1 MRRSEPT
8 PRASH
13 GFWGAVTAS
22 EALRGDSVSAVQ
34 SSVDDARAF
43 EVAVATAPMRAL
55 ANAGVVA
62 VASGL
67 VAPHVP
73 ATWVAAWAVGFAV
86 WLSSATLLWRRRRG
100 SFSAFHR
107 RFYVGGMLFNGLLW
121 GTGAAYFSPRCP
133 AMVAQLLL
141 TTVGVTM
148 IAMIPTA
155 VYPPLL
161 LAYALGALFPLL
173 VGLAR
178 AQNPVGLQSALLLT
192 VFGVLALATGRA
204 FGHWVRSAHA
214 LADENARMLAE
225 VRRAHAASED
235 ARARLIAA
243 IERISE
249 GFVLWDERGALL
261 LCNDVFRAQ
270 LGARGER
277 VRVGVTLDAL
287 FARDDDARWVRE
299 YRERRELDEPFE
311 VATDD
316 GRWLRIREQ
325 RTRDGCVVGVHEDVT
340 ALRRLDAE
348 RRVADRMAGLGTL
361 AAMVGHEANN
371 PLSYVIANLEV
382 LREAC
387 LDEPLRRLV
396 DESAEGVTRVRGI
409 LRDLRLFSL
418 DGERAAGEVN
428 LRPLL
433 DSCITIAA
441 AELGNEVTVVR
452 DYASAPTLLGNG
464 RRLGQALLNVLLNA
478 MHAVKDLPRER
489 RRVSVS
495 ARVAGDEVQVDI
507 EDSGTGVATELWERI
522 FDLAFTSRRDAGG
535 SGIGLAVARQVATE
549 HGGDIAVVPSEGSG
563 ARFRLRLP
571 MRAVETPRAVPRSDP
586 PTPSGQSVLIID
598 DEPLVGRSV
607 ARLLKGYDTL
617 VIERATEALGA
628 ITAGRSF
635 AVVLCDVMMPEMS
648 GIEFV
653 ETLRRGS
660 PALVSRVVMMTG
672 GTYTVDAAAWL
683 ASSAL
688 PCLEKPLDATELR
701 RVVARVARGGDAS
714 DRHRPALSAAG

>member
-1 MRRSEPT
+1 MRRSAPGPCKT
-8 PRASH
+8 H
-13 GFWGAVTAS
+13 GFSCVTAAS
-22 EALRGDSVSAVQ
+22 TALQGDSVSAVE
-34 SSVDDARAF
+34 SSADESRAF
-43 EVAVATAPMRAL
+43 EVAVATAPLRAL

-62 VASGL
+62 VACGL
-67 VAPHVP
+67 VAPYAP
-73 ATWVAAWAVGFAV
+73 KAWVAAWAAGFTL
-86 WLSSATLLWRRRRG
+86 WLSSATLLWLRAHG
-100 SFSAFHR
+100 AFSAFHR
-107 RFYVGGMLFNGLLW
+107 RFYVGGMMFNGLLW
-121 GTGAAYFSPRCP
+121 GTGTAYFAPRCP
-133 AMVAQLLL
+133 PTVAQLLL

-161 LAYALGALFPLL
+161 LAYSAGAMLPLL
-173 VGLAR
+173 VGLFR
-178 AQNPVGLQSALLLT
+178 ADTPVAPQSALLLL

-204 FGHWVRSAHA
+204 FGRWVRSAHA

-225 VRRAHAASED
+225 VRRAPAASED
-235 ARARLIAA
+235 ERARLVAA

-270 LGARGER
+270 LGARAGL
-277 VRVGVTLDAL
+277 VAPGVTLDAL
-287 FARDDDARWVRE
+287 FPREDAARWVRE
-299 YRERRELDEPFE
+299 YRARREHDAPFE

-348 RRVADRMAGLGTL
+348 RRVADRMLGLGTL
-361 AAMVGHEANN
+361 AAVVGHEANN
-371 PLSYVIANLEV
+371 PLSYVVANLEV
-382 LREAC
+382 LREAR

-396 DESAEGVTRVRGI
+396 EESAEGVARVRGI

-418 DGERAAGEVN
+418 DGERATSAVN
-428 LRPLL
+428 LRALL

-441 AELGNEVTVVR
+441 AELGNDVTVVR
-452 DYASAPTLLGNG
+452 DYASAPSITGNG

-478 MHAVKDLPRER
+478 MHAVRDLPRER
-489 RRVSVS
+489 RRVTVS
-495 ARVAGDEVQVDI
+495 ARAEGNEVRVDI
-507 EDSGTGVATELWERI
+507 EDSGAGVSPELWERV

-535 SGIGLAVARQVATE
+535 SGIGLAVARRVAEE
-549 HGGDIAVVPSEGSG
+549 HGGAITVVPAEGAG

-571 MRAVETPRAVPRSDP
+571 AGTTEPPHAPPRSDP
-586 PTPSGQSVLIID
+586 PAPAGQSVLIID
-598 DEPLVGRSV
+598 DEVLVGRSV

-617 VIERATEALGA
+617 VTERAADALA
-628 ITAGRSF
+628 AVAAGRSF

-653 ETLRRGS
+653 EALRRAS
-660 PALVSRVVMMTG
+660 PALVPRVVMMTG
-672 GTYTVDAAAWL
+672 GTYTVAAAAWL

-701 RVVARVARGGDAS
+701 RVVARVARGRDVS
-714 DRHRPALSAAG
+714 DRHRPSVSAPG

>member
-1 MRRSEPT
+1 M
-8 PRASH
+8 
-13 GFWGAVTAS
+13 
-22 EALRGDSVSAVQ
+22 Q

-43 EVAVATAPMRAL
+43 EVAVATAPMRAV

-62 VASGL
+62 VACGL
-67 VAPHVP
+67 VVP
-73 ATWVAAWAVGFAV
+73 YVPTAWVATWAAGFAV
-86 WLSSATLLWRRRRG
+86 WLVSATVLWRRRRG

-121 GTGAAYFSPRCP
+121 GTGTSYFAPRCP
-133 AMVAQLLL
+133 VAIGQLLL
-141 TTVGVTM
+141 TVVGVTM
-148 IAMIPTA
+148 VAMIPTA

-173 VGLAR
+173 AGLFR
-178 AQNPVGLQSALLLT
+178 AESPVALQSATMLT

-204 FGHWVRSAHA
+204 FGRWVRSAHA
-214 LADENARMLAE
+214 LADENARMLTE
-225 VRRAHAASED
+225 VRRAHATSENE
-235 ARARLIAA
+235 RARLVAA
-243 IERISE
+243 IERITE

-270 LGARGER
+270 LGARGGR
-277 VRVGVTLDAL
+277 VAPGVTLDAL
-287 FARDDDARWVRE
+287 FPRDDAARWVRE
-299 YRERRELDEPFE
+299 YRERRERDAPFE
-311 VATDD
+311 VSTDD

-348 RRVADRMAGLGTL
+348 RRVADRMVGLGTL

-371 PLSYVIANLEV
+371 PLSYVVANLEV
-382 LREAC
+382 LREAS

-396 DESAEGVTRVRGI
+396 EECAEGVSRVRGI

-418 DGERAAGEVN
+418 DGERATGEVN
-428 LRPLL
+428 LRALL

-441 AELGNEVTVVR
+441 AELSNEVTVVR
-452 DYASAPTLLGNG
+452 DYASAPSITGNG

-478 MHAVKDLPRER
+478 MHAVRDLPREQ
-489 RRVSVS
+489 RRVTVT
-495 ARVAGDEVQVDI
+495 ARMRGDEVCVDV
-507 EDSGTGVATELWERI
+507 EDSGPGVPAELWERI
-522 FDLAFTSRRDAGG
+522 FDLAYTSRRDAGG
-535 SGIGLAVARQVATE
+535 SGIGLAVARQVAGE
-549 HGGDIAVVPSEGSG
+549 HGGDIAVVPSDGPG
-563 ARFRLRLP
+563 ARFRLKLP
-571 MRAVETPRAVPRSDP
+571 ARASAPPRAPLRTDP
-586 PTPSGQSVLIID
+586 PAPAGQPVLIID
-598 DEPLVGRSV
+598 DEALVGRSV

-617 VIERATEALGA
+617 VVERAADALGA
-628 ITAGRSF
+628 LAAGRAFS
-635 AVVLCDVMMPEMS
+635 VVLCDVMMPEMS

-653 ETLRRGS
+653 EALRRDA
-660 PALVSRVVMMTG
+660 PTMVPRVVLMTG

-714 DRHRPALSAAG
+714 DRLRPALSAAG

>member
-1 MRRSEPT
+1 
-8 PRASH
+8 
-13 GFWGAVTAS
+13 
-22 EALRGDSVSAVQ
+22 VQ
-34 SSVDDARAF
+34 NSIDHARAF

-62 VASGL
+62 VACGL
-67 VAPHVP
+67 VAPYVP
-73 ATWVAAWAVGFAV
+73 GVWVAAWAAGFV
-86 WLSSATLLWRRRRG
+86 LWLSTATALWRRRRG

-107 RFYVGGMLFNGLLW
+107 RFYIGGMLFNGLLW
-121 GTGAAYFSPRCP
+121 GTGAACFADRCP
-133 AMVAQLLL
+133 TVVGHLLV
-141 TTVGVTM
+141 TIVGLTM

-161 LAYALGALFPLL
+161 LAYALGALLPLL
-173 VGLAR
+173 VGLLR
-178 AQNPVGLQSALLLT
+178 VESPVALQSATLLM

-235 ARARLIAA
+235 ERARLVAA

-270 LGARGER
+270 LGDRAER
-277 VRVGVTLDAL
+277 VRPGVALDAL
-287 FARDDDARWVRE
+287 FPRDDDARWVRE
-299 YRERRELDEPFE
+299 YRERREHDAPFE

-340 ALRRLDAE
+340 ALRRHEAE
-348 RRVADRMAGLGTL
+348 RRVADRMLGLGTL

-371 PLSYVIANLEV
+371 PLSYVVANLEV
-382 LREAC
+382 LREAR
-387 LDEPLRRLV
+387 LDEALRRLV
-396 DESAEGVTRVRGI
+396 DESAEGVARVRGI

-418 DGERAAGEVN
+418 DGERTTGEVN
-428 LRPLL
+428 LRALL

-441 AELGNEVTVVR
+441 AELSNEVTVVR
-452 DYASAPTLLGNG
+452 DYATAPTVVGSG

-478 MHAVKDLPRER
+478 MHAVRDLPRDR
-489 RRVSVS
+489 RRVTVT
-495 ARVAGDEVQVDI
+495 ARVAGDEVRVDV
-507 EDSGTGVATELWERI
+507 EDSGAGVPPELWERV

-549 HGGDIAVVPSEGSG
+549 HGGDIAVVPAEESG

-571 MRAVETPRAVPRSDP
+571 MRAVEPPRAIPRSDP
-586 PTPSGQSVLIID
+586 PTPAGQAVLIVD

-607 ARLLKGYDTL
+607 ARLLKGYDT
-617 VIERATEALGA
+617 VVVERAVDALAA
-628 ITAGRSF
+628 ITEGRSF
-635 AVVLCDVMMPEMS
+635 SVLLCDVMMPEMS

-653 ETLRRGS
+653 DALRLAS
-660 PALVSRVVMMTG
+660 PALVPRVVMMTG

-701 RVVARVARGGDAS
+701 QVVARVARGGDVS
-714 DRHRPALSAAG
+714 DRPRPALSAAG